1 MENKI
6 IKQKRKINK
15 KRILSLLLILLILV
29 VLSVFLY
36 SNINKKEKNNNDNNG
51 GNVTEN
57 QDNYTKILEDT
68 TKVNISEKIKEEKK
82 ISNLVISDIKI
93 EEVDNVS
100 KFTANVKN
108 NGNYEIKDLILS
120 IKLVNSKNEEITTIS
135 GYVGNINPGEV
146 LKLDTQATFDFSNAY
161 DVQITIKDSKN

>member
-1 MENKI
+1 M
-6 IKQKRKINK
+6 KQKRKINK

-36 SNINKKEKNNNDNNG
+36 SNINKKEKNNNDDNG
-51 GNVTEN
+51 GNVTES

>member
-1 MENKI
+1 M
-6 IKQKRKINK
+6 
-15 KRILSLLLILLILV
+15 
-29 VLSVFLY
+29 
-36 SNINKKEKNNNDNNG
+36 
-51 GNVTEN
+51 
-57 QDNYTKILEDT
+57 
-68 TKVNISEKIKEEKK
+68 
-82 ISNLVISDIKI
+82 
-93 EEVDNVS
+93 S

-146 LKLDTQATFDFSNAY
+146 LKLDTQATFDFSNVY

>member
-1 MENKI
+1 M
-6 IKQKRKINK
+6 KQKRKIDK
-15 KRILSLLLILLILV
+15 KRILSLLLILLILI

-36 SNINKKEKNNNDNNG
+36 SNINKKEKNNNDDNG
-51 GNVTEN
+51 GNVTES

-135 GYVGNINPGEV
+135 GYVGNINPE
-146 LKLDTQATFDFSNAY
+146 KF
-161 DVQITIKDSKN
+161 